1 MIPWTR
7 LFGRVPSLLIAR
19 RNVTRAKVRSG
30 LAIAAIVIGVVA
42 IGAIGAG
49 GAAFKQSQLATL
61 DDQGAT
67 NVFVLPGIDR
77 DERTF
82 DRTDVQRIEERV
94 APAGVLATRS
104 GGGELRTRE
113 GTEPVSLTYLATPRL
128 VYDVRA
134 GSIPTNWRRGA
145 LLSAGVADEY
155 GLEPGD
161 RVHLTRDG
169 ETSVV
174 RVEAVVTG
182 GGGVGGPSV
191 LLPLELTGER
201 RFSQLRVTTQS
212 VERAESAAATLRE
225 EFNGRTDTLL
235 VFELTS
241 LVRLFRSIV
250 NGINLFLAGLAAI
263 SLLVAGVSIAST
275 MLMAIIRRRQEIGV
289 LRAVGYGRR
298 DIVRILLAEAALLGL
313 IGTAIGLTLAL
324 LVTMAANA
332 LFLGGPL
339 AFAGESLLYLAA
351 AALFGIGVSLV
362 AGVYPAWRA
371 ANDRP
376 VEALRG

>member
-1 MIPWTR
+1 MSR
-7 LFGRVPSLLIAR
+7 LNRLLGRVPSLLIAR

-49 GAAFKQSQLATL
+49 GAAFKQSQLSTL

-77 DERTF
+77 AERTF
-82 DRTDVQRIEERV
+82 DRTDVQRIEAAV
-94 APAGVLATRS
+94 APAGVVATRS
-104 GGGELRTRE
+104 GSGELRTRD
-113 GTEPVSLTYLATPRL
+113 GIEPISITYLSGPRL
-128 VYDVRA
+128 LYDVQA
-134 GSIPTNWRRGA
+134 GEIPQNWRRGA
-145 LLSAGVADEY
+145 LVSAGVAEEY

-161 RVHLTRDG
+161 RIHLTRNSEIG
-169 ETSVV
+169 VH

-182 GGGVGGPSV
+182 GGGIGGQSV

-201 RFSQLRVTTQS
+201 RFDQLRVTTQS
-212 VERAESAAATLRE
+212 VDRAEAVATTLRE
-225 EFNGRTDTLL
+225 EFNGRKDTLL

-275 MLMAIIRRRQEIGV
+275 MLMAVIRRRQEIGV

-298 DIVRILLAEAALLGL
+298 DIIRVLLVEAALLGT
-313 IGTAIGLTLAL
+313 IGTAIGLALAV
-324 LVTMAANA
+324 LVTMVANA
-332 LFLGGPL
+332 LFLGSPI

-351 AALFGIGVSLV
+351 AALFGISISLV
-362 AGVYPAWRA
+362 AGIYPAWRA